1 MGVVL
6 VALLLI
12 VGAVA
17 AVVFQRR
24 SSQPYGAVSDLDA
37 EAEAHRWV
45 ERLGGSLSTLD
56 ARGNAAAAQALTD
69 AAERHRAAQGQ
80 LVTARSGAQYAMAS
94 QTALEGLHYIRA
106 ARTSLG
112 LDPGPALPDLGTG
125 SVTARDGRVTIDGRT
140 YAASPRPGDATPYYY
155 PGGVVGGR
163 RMPGGWYS
171 APWWKTALVMA
182 RPEPWG
188 DPGRRPPRRP
198 PPPARGRPDGRAWR
212 IRRAGRP
219 GGLRRALLK
228 VRRRSGSGRLLPDRL
243 RFRRT
248 GPRLWWRSGTGR
260 TRA

>member
-17 AVVFQRR
+17 AVAYQRR
-24 SSQPYGAVSDLDA
+24 LSQPYGAVSDLDA

-56 ARGNAAAAQALTD
+56 ARGDATAAQALTD

-80 LVTARSGAQYAMAS
+80 LASARSGAQYAMAS

-125 SVTARDGRVTIDGRT
+125 SVTARDGHVTIDGRT

-155 PGGVVGGR
+155 PGGVVDGR

-171 APWWKTALVMA
+171 APWWKTALVA
-182 RPEPWG
+182 G
-188 DPGRRPPRRP
+188 AVGAGGVILAD
-198 PPPARGRPDGRAWR
+198 ALLDGLRHPHGGGPTGG
-212 IRRAGRP
+212 AGGF
-219 GGLRRALLK
+219 GGLGGL
-228 VRRRSGSGRLLPDRL
+228 GDFGGR
-243 RFRRT
+243 F
-248 GPRLWWRSGTGR
+248 
-260 TRA
+260 